1 MHKGTFMRTRRKL
14 GSAIAIAAASALV
27 FAGSA
32 TAEPVAA
39 PVNPVT
45 AAEQLLS
52 VAEGNPDA
60 QAALERVLADPNAA
74 VPRTDVAEGP
84 RVPAQI
90 FPIPAY
96 SDTGAGNP
104 VTGQVHGSGIA
115 TNLNSEFRFGFF
127 GGPGE
132 IAPNQGAAKLN
143 VLWVNAATG
152 KSGTNVLDV
161 RDIAGPTVISTKPIP
176 EAKGGMVVA
185 GIYGSI
191 LHRWW
196 DPAALDG
203 KGDWHYQTSNIWFP
217 SLGAVLA

>member
-1 MHKGTFMRTRRKL
+1 MRTGRKL
-14 GSAIAIAAASALV
+14 ASAIAIAAASALL
-27 FAGSA
+27 FSGTAN
-32 TAEPVAA
+32 AEPVDAA
-39 PVNPVT
+39 DT
-45 AAEQLLS
+45 AQQLLS
-52 VAEGNPDA
+52 VADGNA
-60 QAALERVLADPNAA
+60 EAKAALERVLADPRAA
-74 VPRTDVAEGP
+74 VPTTEVAEGP

-115 TNLNSEFRFGFF
+115 TNLNGEFRFGFF

-132 IAPNQGAAKLN
+132 IAPDQGEARLN
-143 VLWVNAATG
+143 VLWLNLATG
-152 KSGTNVLDV
+152 KSGTNLLDV
-161 RDIAGPTVISTKPIP
+161 RDIAGPTVISTAPIP
-176 EAKGGMVVA
+176 EASGGTVVA
-185 GIYGSI
+185 GIYGNI

-196 DPAALDG
+196 DPAALEG